1 MNRLLH
7 KELTDGILKAF
18 YDVYNRL
25 GYGFAERVYENSFVH
40 ELRKRGYLVA
50 QQYPITVWY
59 DGLPVG
65 EFFADVVVN
74 EKVILELKAAE
85 SIIPEH
91 EAQLLNYLK
100 ATHIEVGLLLNFGP
114 EPEFRRR
121 VFEEARKHPAVA
133 IAPNYPR

>member
-25 GYGFAERVYENSFVH
+25 GFGFAERVYENSLVH
-40 ELRKRGYLVA
+40 ELRKRRFLVV
-50 QQYPITVWY
+50 QQYPINVWY
-59 DGLPVG
+59 DGLVVG

-85 SIIPEH
+85 RIISEH

-114 EPEFRRR
+114 EPDFRRR
-121 VFEEARKHPAVA
+121 VFELARKNLSKTSVNPL
-133 IAPNYPR
+133 